1 MHGAP
6 RWDPKR
12 GNGGSLTASRW
23 GGKCKWGKLGR
34 TPAVGR
40 EGAPVKPV
48 VCLAGYYALRNCT
61 GGGRSFHLGANQLL
75 KNPHPRAAEPPS
87 SLLLTY
93 LKNGDCTQTCSVL
106 TSTCTGPTYAPNEIF
121 FFFPALRGKL
131 CPYAVLEVVASPC
144 LLQNRGSQRC
154 GWGDLDH

>member
-48 VCLAGYYALRNCT
+48 VCLTGYYALRNCT

-121 FFFPALRGKL
+121 FFSCTQGQTLPLRCPGSGGIALPSAESGFPKVRLG
-131 CPYAVLEVVASPC
+131 
-144 LLQNRGSQRC
+144 
-154 GWGDLDH
+154 

>member
-1 MHGAP
+1 MHGPP

-23 GGKCKWGKLGR
+23 GGKGKWGKLGC
-34 TPAVGR
+34 TLAVGC

-61 GGGRSFHLGANQLL
+61 GGGRSLHLGASQLL
-75 KNPHPRAAEPPS
+75 KNPHPRAAESPS
-87 SLLLTY
+87 SLLLTC
-93 LKNGDCTQTCSVL
+93 LKNGDCAQMCSML

-121 FFFPALRGKL
+121 FSCTQGQTLPLRCPGSGGITLPSAESGFP
-131 CPYAVLEVVASPC
+131 EVR
-144 LLQNRGSQRC
+144 LG
-154 GWGDLDH
+154 